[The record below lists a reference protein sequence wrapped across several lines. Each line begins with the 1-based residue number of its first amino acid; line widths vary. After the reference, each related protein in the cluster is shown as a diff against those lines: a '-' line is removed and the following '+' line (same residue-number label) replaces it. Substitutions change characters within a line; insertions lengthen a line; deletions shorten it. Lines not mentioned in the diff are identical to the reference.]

1 MSKFIILQGIQGS
14 GKSTWALDWVKEN
27 PIKRIRVNRD
37 SIRKMLGKY
46 WLPDREKLVKHIRN
60 ACIEEAI
67 LDGYDVVSDDMNL
80 SDNTINELVELI
92 KSIKSNISIE
102 YKLFNTPLKD
112 CLIRV
117 DNRNRHL
124 PENEQISSSVV
135 ISTYNTFKNKY
146 NLIAE

>member
-27 PIKRIRVNRD
+27 PIKRIRVNKD

-67 LDGYDVVSDDMNL
+67 LDGYDVVSDDTNL

-92 KSIKSNISIE
+92 KSIKPNISIE
-102 YKLFNTPLKD
+102 YKLFNTPLID
-112 CLIRV
+112 CIKRV
-117 DNRNRHL
+117 DTRNSKL
-124 PENEQISSSVV
+124 PEDEQIPINAVV
-135 ISTYNTFKNKY
+135 STYETYKNKY

>member
-1 MSKFIILQGIQGS
+1 MSKVIICQGIQGS
-14 GKSTWALDWVKEN
+14 GKTTWALDWVKEN
-27 PIKRIRVNRD
+27 PIKRVRVNRD
-37 SIRKMLGKY
+37 SIRKMFGKY
-46 WLPDREKLVKHIRN
+46 WLPNREKLVKCIRD

-67 LDGYDVVSDDMNL
+67 LDGYDVVSDDINL

-92 KSIKSNISIE
+92 KRIKQNISIE

-117 DNRNRHL
+117 DNRNKHL
-124 PENEQISSSVV
+124 PENERISSSVV
-135 ISTYNTFKNKY
+135 ISTYNTFKQKY

>member
-1 MSKFIILQGIQGS
+1 MSKVIICQGIQGS

-37 SIRKMLGKY
+37 SIRKMFGKY
-46 WLPDREKLVKHIRN
+46 CIPEREEFVKYIRN
-60 ACIEEAI
+60 ICIEEAI
-67 LDGYDVVSDDMNL
+67 IDGYDVVCDDMNL
-80 SDNTINELVELI
+80 SDNTINELVELVKYI
-92 KSIKSNISIE
+92 KPNISIE

-117 DNRNRHL
+117 DNRNKNL
-124 PENEQISSSVV
+124 PEDERISSSVV

>member
-1 MSKFIILQGIQGS
+1 MSKVIICKGIQSS
-14 GKSTWALDWVKEN
+14 GKTTWALDWVKEN
-27 PIKRIRVNRD
+27 PIKRVRVNRD
-37 SIRKMLGKY
+37 SIRKMFGKY
-46 WLPDREKLVKHIRN
+46 WLPDRENLIKCIRN

-92 KSIKSNISIE
+92 KSIKPNISIE

-117 DNRNRHL
+117 DNRNKHL
-124 PENEQISSSVV
+124 PENERISSSVV
-135 ISTYNTFKNKY
+135 ISTYNTFKQKY

>member
-1 MSKFIILQGIQGS
+1 MTKFIILQGIQGS

-27 PIKRIRVNRD
+27 PIKRIRVNKD
-37 SIRKMLGKY
+37 SIRKMFGKY
-46 WLPDREKLVKHIRN
+46 WIPDREKLVKCIRD

-80 SDNTINELVELI
+80 SDNTINELVELVKGI
-92 KSIKSNISIE
+92 KLNISIE

-117 DNRNRHL
+117 DNRNKNL
-124 PENEQISSSVV
+124 PEDEQISRSVV
-135 ISTYNTFKNKY
+135 ISTYNAFKDKY

>member
-1 MSKFIILQGIQGS
+1 MAKFIILQGIQGS
-14 GKSTWALDWVKEN
+14 GKTTWALNWVKEN
-27 PIKRIRVNRD
+27 PIKRVRVNKD
-37 SIRKMLGKY
+37 SIRKMFGKY
-46 WLPDREKLVKHIRN
+46 WLPDKEKLVKCIRN

-92 KSIKSNISIE
+92 KSIKPNISIE

-117 DNRNRHL
+117 DNRNKHL
-124 PENEQISSSVV
+124 SEDERLSSSVV
-135 ISTYNTFKNKY
+135 ISTYNAFKQKY